1 VTVRVWPNPDGSCH
15 SRNVANPTKG
25 PAMRIADLIA
35 RKGSAVLTVPPEA
48 PVSNLLEVLAE
59 RNVGAAVVCEGDR
72 LAGIVSERD
81 VVRHLH
87 HRGASLLDAPVSEI
101 MTTVVATCRLE
112 DDVQTLSRTMTERRI
127 RHIPVVDD
135 QERLTGIV
143 SIGDVVK
150 TRIDQLEEHRDQL
163 EAYISG

>member
-1 VTVRVWPNPDGSCH
+1 
-15 SRNVANPTKG
+15 
-25 PAMRIADLIA
+25 MRIADLLA
-35 RKGSAVLTVPPEA
+35 RKGTAVLTVA
-48 PVSNLLEVLAE
+48 PDDPISALLAVLAE

-87 HRGASLLDAPVSEI
+87 HRGGELLAAPVAEI
-101 MTTVVATCRLE
+101 MTTVVATCRPA
-112 DDVQTLSRTMTERRI
+112 DDLQALSRTMTERRI
-127 RHIPVVDD
+127 RHIPVVDGHD
-135 QERLTGIV
+135 RLAGII

-150 TRIDQLEEHRDQL
+150 SRIDQLEEHRDQL

>member
-1 VTVRVWPNPDGSCH
+1 
-15 SRNVANPTKG
+15 
-25 PAMRIADLIA
+25 MRIADVLA
-35 RKGSAVLTVPPEA
+35 RKGNAVLTVPPDA
-48 PVSNLLEVLAE
+48 PVTELLAVLAE
-59 RNVGAAVVCEGDR
+59 RNVGAAVVLEGER

-87 HRGASLLDAPVSEI
+87 QRGTDLLAAPVSEI
-101 MTTVVATCRLE
+101 MTSVVATCRGGE
-112 DDVQTLSRTMTERRI
+112 DLQTLSRTMTERRI

-135 QERLTGIV
+135 QDRLAGIV

-150 TRIDQLEEHRDQL
+150 NRIDQLEEHRDQL

>member
-1 VTVRVWPNPDGSCH
+1 
-15 SRNVANPTKG
+15 
-25 PAMRIADLIA
+25 MRIADLIA
-35 RKGSAVLTVPPEA
+35 RKGSAVLTVPPDA

-87 HRGASLLDAPVSEI
+87 QRGASLLDAPVSEI
-101 MTTVVATCRLE
+101 MTTVVATCRFE

-127 RHIPVVDD
+127 RHIPVVDE
-135 QERLTGIV
+135 QERLRGIV

-150 TRIDQLEEHRDQL
+150 SRIDQLEEHRNQL

>member
-1 VTVRVWPNPDGSCH
+1 
-15 SRNVANPTKG
+15 
-25 PAMRIADLIA
+25 MRIADLIA
-35 RKGSAVLTVPPEA
+35 RKGSAVLTVPPDA

-87 HRGASLLDAPVSEI
+87 QRGAGLLDAPVSEI
-101 MTTVVATCRLE
+101 MTTVVATCRFE

-127 RHIPVVDD
+127 RHIPVVDG
-135 QERLTGIV
+135 QERLAGIV

>member
-1 VTVRVWPNPDGSCH
+1 
-15 SRNVANPTKG
+15 
-25 PAMRIADLIA
+25 MRIADVLA
-35 RKGSAVLTVPPEA
+35 RKGTSVLTVPPEA
-48 PVSNLLEVLAE
+48 PITELLAVLAE

-87 HRGASLLDAPVSEI
+87 QRGADLLGAPISEI
-101 MTTVVATCRLE
+101 MTTVVATCRGHE
-112 DDVQTLSRTMTERRI
+112 DVQDLSRTMTERRI
-127 RHIPVVDD
+127 RHVPVVDD
-135 QERLTGIV
+135 DGKLTGIV

-150 TRIDQLEEHRDQL
+150 TRIDQLEEHRNQL

>member
-1 VTVRVWPNPDGSCH
+1 VTVRLWPNPDGSCH

-35 RKGSAVLTVPPEA
+35 RKGSAVLTVPPDA

>member
-1 VTVRVWPNPDGSCH
+1 
-15 SRNVANPTKG
+15 
-25 PAMRIADLIA
+25 MRIADLIA
-35 RKGSAVLTVPPEA
+35 RKGSAVLTVPPDA

-87 HRGASLLDAPVSEI
+87 RRGGGLLDAPVSEI
-101 MTTVVATCRLE
+101 MTTVVATCRFE

-135 QERLTGIV
+135 QGRLTGIV

>member
-1 VTVRVWPNPDGSCH
+1 
-15 SRNVANPTKG
+15 
-25 PAMRIADLIA
+25 MRIADLIA
-35 RKGSAVLTVPPEA
+35 RKGSAVLTVPPDA

-87 HRGASLLDAPVSEI
+87 RRGAGLLDAPVAEI

>member
-1 VTVRVWPNPDGSCH
+1 
-15 SRNVANPTKG
+15 
-25 PAMRIADLIA
+25 MRIADLIA
-35 RKGSAVLTVPPEA
+35 RKGSAVLTVPPDA

-101 MTTVVATCRLE
+101 MTTVVATCRAE

-150 TRIDQLEEHRDQL
+150 SRIDQLEEHRDQL
-163 EAYISG
+163 EAYITG

>member
-1 VTVRVWPNPDGSCH
+1 
-15 SRNVANPTKG
+15 
-25 PAMRIADLIA
+25 MRIADLIA
-35 RKGSAVLTVPPEA
+35 RKGSAVLTVPPDA

-112 DDVQTLSRTMTERRI
+112 DDVQTLSRTMTDRRI

>member
-1 VTVRVWPNPDGSCH
+1 
-15 SRNVANPTKG
+15 
-25 PAMRIADLIA
+25 MRIADLIA
-35 RKGSAVLTVPPEA
+35 RKGSAVLTVPPDA

-87 HRGASLLDAPVSEI
+87 SRGASLLDAPVSEI

-112 DDVQTLSRTMTERRI
+112 DDVQTLSRTMTDRRI

>member
-1 VTVRVWPNPDGSCH
+1 
-15 SRNVANPTKG
+15 
-25 PAMRIADLIA
+25 MRIADLIA
-35 RKGSAVLTVPPEA
+35 RKGSAVLTVPPDA

-101 MTTVVATCRLE
+101 MTTVVATCRVE